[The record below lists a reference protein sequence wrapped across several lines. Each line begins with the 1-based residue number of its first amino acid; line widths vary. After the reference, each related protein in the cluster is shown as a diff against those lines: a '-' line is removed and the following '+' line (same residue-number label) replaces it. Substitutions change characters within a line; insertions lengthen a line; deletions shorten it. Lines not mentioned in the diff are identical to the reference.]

1 MFEAICKRAFKVV
14 FFSCNPKTW
23 QNNLGPQ
30 EELCGTMSKWCCGT
44 NSAAKWWR
52 PPDTITSWD
61 QTLTHFFPPPW
72 SVSLNMA
79 IAALQ
84 INSRSMQRIPAPSNW
99 FHVYSF
105 ASKRQSVTGE
115 QLDSK
120 KRHNCFW
127 IRGGITA
134 CLFVFATRLTW
145 SGYSKC
151 KTGQTWLKKKQF
163 GSVKNAT
170 HHNEEKTAVE
180 MHTDWWRN
188 VSSSK

>member
-1 MFEAICKRAFKVV
+1 
-14 FFSCNPKTW
+14 
-23 QNNLGPQ
+23 
-30 EELCGTMSKWCCGT
+30 MSKWCCGT

-115 QLDSK
+115 QLDLK

-151 KTGQTWLKKKQF
+151 KTGQTWLKKKNSLVQLKMPHITMKRRPPSKCTRTGGGMF
-163 GSVKNAT
+163 RQAN
-170 HHNEEKTAVE
+170 
-180 MHTDWWRN
+180 RN
-188 VSSSK
+188 VWNVLLFHKLRSKNWAHPGFQPSQSPCG